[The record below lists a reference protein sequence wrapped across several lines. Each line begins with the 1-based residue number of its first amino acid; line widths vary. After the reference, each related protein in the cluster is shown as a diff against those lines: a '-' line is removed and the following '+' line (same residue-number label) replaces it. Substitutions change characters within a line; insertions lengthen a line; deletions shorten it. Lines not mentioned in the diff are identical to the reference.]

1 MEAVIKTHQLT
12 KRYRRARGSTDL
24 DITVNKGDIYG
35 FIGSN
40 GAGKSTT
47 IRVLLG
53 LIYAN
58 AGRAEVFGL
67 DVRRHKREI
76 LSDIGYI
83 PSEASYYPGMR
94 VSDALKMASQFR
106 RRDCALEARRVCG
119 ALSLDMNRKI
129 DELSFGN
136 KKKLAIALAL
146 QHKPSLLILDE
157 ATSGLDPLVQKAFW
171 DLIMDRHRAGATV
184 FLSSH
189 VLSEV
194 QQHCTRAA
202 IIREG
207 KLVVEDSV
215 EALSRSAAK
224 RVTLRGCDYLPE
236 DFPGALNI
244 TNINHNTSFLFQG
257 DYKKLMRD
265 LQAVEFS
272 DLSITEPDMEEI
284 FLHFYEKGG
293 EQK

>member
-12 KRYRRARGSTDL
+12 KRYRKARGIQEVS
-24 DITVNKGDIYG
+24 ITVNKGDVYG

-53 LIYAN
+53 LIQAN
-58 AGRAEVFGL
+58 AGWAEVFGY
-67 DVRRHKREI
+67 DIKRRKREI

-94 VSDALKMASQFR
+94 VSDALRMSAQLR
-106 RRDCALEARRVCG
+106 RRDCALEARRVSD
-119 ALSLDMNRKI
+119 ALQLDMNRKI
-129 DELSFGN
+129 EELSFGN

-146 QHKPSLLILDE
+146 QHKPQLLILDE
-157 ATSGLDPLVQKAFW
+157 ATSGLDPLIQKAFW
-171 DLIMDRHRAGATV
+171 DLLMERHQQGATI

-189 VLSEV
+189 ILSEI

-207 KLVVEDSV
+207 VIVSEDSV
-215 EALSRSAAK
+215 EALARSAAK
-224 RVTLRGCDYLPE
+224 RVSLRGTSGLPE
-236 DFPGALNI
+236 GFPGA
-244 TNINHNTSFLFQG
+244 INPTRMDNSVSFLFQG
-257 DYKKLMRD
+257 DYKQLLHD
-265 LQAVEFS
+265 LQQVEFK
-272 DLSITEPDMEEI
+272 DISITEPDMEEI

-293 EQK
+293 EKA